1 MSYAAR
7 LRQAYPFKA
16 ASTSVDHLVIGGG
29 VLGLSAAAGLV
40 NTAGRGR
47 TTFLVEKR
55 DQVGRDIIF
64 RYERK
69 LMV

>member
-7 LRQAYPFKA
+7 MRQAYPFKA

-55 DQVGRDIIF
+55 NQVGRARF
-64 RYERK
+64 LRLRYK